1 MDFSQYIRPEL
12 LVIIPMLNLIGVF
25 MKKARPQI
33 CKYIP
38 LILGGA
44 GAVLGVAYTLLFP
57 KEGCDMLQNA
67 LMGLIQGVLCA
78 GMAVYGHQMSK
89 QMIQQKQQTTQAK
102 EQEPQKQDE
111 KEENVVSTQSGA
123 PEA

>member
-1 MDFSQYIRPEL
+1 
-12 LVIIPMLNLIGVF
+12 
-25 MKKARPQI
+25 
-33 CKYIP
+33 
-38 LILGGA
+38 
-44 GAVLGVAYTLLFP
+44 
-57 KEGCDMLQNA
+57 MLQNA

-78 GMAVYGHQMSK
+78 GIAVYGHQMSK

-111 KEENVVSTQSGA
+111 KEENVGSTQSGA

>member
-12 LVIIPMLNLIGVF
+12 LVIIPVLGLIGAF

-33 CKYIP
+33 CKYVP

-44 GAVLGVAYTLLFP
+44 GAVLGAAYTLLFP

-78 GMAVYGHQMSK
+78 GIAVYGHQMSK

-111 KEENVVSTQSGA
+111 KEENVGSTQSG
-123 PEA
+123 

>member
-12 LVIIPMLNLIGVF
+12 LVIIPVLGLIGAF

-33 CKYIP
+33 CKYVP

-44 GAVLGVAYTLLFP
+44 GAVLGAAYTLLFP

-78 GMAVYGHQMSK
+78 EIAVYGHQMSK

-111 KEENVVSTQSGA
+111 KEENVGSTQSGA

>member
-12 LVIIPMLNLIGVF
+12 LVIIPVLGLIGAF

-78 GMAVYGHQMSK
+78 GMAVYGPK
-89 QMIQQKQQTTQAK
+89 LGKRVAQQKQQTTQAK
-102 EQEPQKQDE
+102 EQEPQKQNE
-111 KEENVVSTQSGA
+111 KEENVGSTQSGA

>member
-12 LVIIPMLNLIGVF
+12 LVIIPVLGLIGAF

-33 CKYIP
+33 CNYIP

-78 GMAVYGHQMSK
+78 GIAVYGHQMSK
-89 QMIQQKQQTTQAK
+89 QMIQQKQQATQAK

-111 KEENVVSTQSGA
+111 KEENVGSTQSGA

>member
-1 MDFSQYIRPEL
+1 
-12 LVIIPMLNLIGVF
+12 
-25 MKKARPQI
+25 
-33 CKYIP
+33 
-38 LILGGA
+38 
-44 GAVLGVAYTLLFP
+44 
-57 KEGCDMLQNA
+57 MLQNA

-111 KEENVVSTQSGA
+111 KEENVGSTQSGA